1 MAYGRDAVDTAIS
14 TNFGP
19 ASLKRFDV
27 IAEEI
32 A

>member
-1 MAYGRDAVDTAIS
+1 MAHGRDAIDTAIS

-19 ASLKRFDV
+19 ASLTRFEV
-27 IAEEI
+27 IAEEV